1 MEEKRRKE
9 LEAKRLRDLEAKRQK
24 ELEAK
29 RLRELEEKRQRERE
43 EELRRKKEEEERR
56 QREAEEKRQKE
67 LEGKK
72 AVEQE
77 IKRLREVEEERL
89 IEQEGRD
96 ARLRELE
103 EANERRQFEATKI
116 RKDFEN
122 LERKYQSALRQLK
135 LEREAD
141 LEEIA
146 RIEEANRK
154 SAEQQKNEIVEATN
168 ILATFLDP
176 SSPSGSQLNAPAY
189 IWSAINELSR
199 FLGAQEVNVDNKRL
213 AAEMKDLVG
222 RAEQRVRSA
231 KSAALIRSKPFPVTA
246 FPVK

>member
-1 MEEKRRKE
+1 MGKRQRE
-9 LEAKRLRDLEAKRQK
+9 IEAQRLRDLEAKRQK

-29 RLRELEEKRQRERE
+29 RLRDLEAKRQRE
-43 EELRRKKEEEERR
+43 EELKRKKEEERR
-56 QREAEEKRQKE
+56 QRELEE
-67 LEGKK
+67 KK
-72 AVEQE
+72 AVEHE

-89 IEQEGRD
+89 IEQEARD
-96 ARLRELE
+96 KRLRELE

-122 LERKYQSALRQLK
+122 LERKYLSALRQLQ

-199 FLGAQEVNVDNKRL
+199 FLSKQEVEVDKRL

-231 KSAALIRSKPFPVTA
+231 KSAALTRNPFPVTA

>member
-1 MEEKRRKE
+1 MG
-9 LEAKRLRDLEAKRQK
+9 RQK

-43 EELRRKKEEEERR
+43 EELRR
-56 QREAEEKRQKE
+56 QRELEEKRQKE
-67 LEGKK
+67 LEEKK
-72 AVEQE
+72 AVEHK

-89 IEQEGRD
+89 VEQEARD
-96 ARLRELE
+96 KRLRELE
-103 EANERRQFEATKI
+103 QANERRQSEAAKI
-116 RKDFEN
+116 KKDFEN
-122 LERKYQSALRQLK
+122 LERKYHSALRQLK

-141 LEEIA
+141 LEEIG

-176 SSPSGSQLNAPAY
+176 SSPSGSQLNAPSY

-199 FLGAQEVNVDNKRL
+199 FLRDQEVDTRL
-213 AAEMKDLVG
+213 
-222 RAEQRVRSA
+222 
-231 KSAALIRSKPFPVTA
+231 
-246 FPVK
+246 